1 MMGRHRFAV
10 KIYYQLSL
18 EELVP
23 KKHLLRRNAEAIDF
37 SFVYQLARTY
47 YSYTGQPSIDPVV
60 LFKTLLIDH
69 LYLSSSSLA

>member
-18 EELVP
+18 DDLIP
-23 KKHLLRRNAEAIDF
+23 KKHLLRRIAEAIDF
-37 SFVYQLARTY
+37 SFVYKLARPY

-60 LFKTLLIDH
+60 LFKALLIGY
-69 LYLSSSSLA
+69 LYGHNL